1 MEEKKLVEMRLHF
14 DNSCGIARMNAI
26 HAPASSSPPKREN
39 GFLPTAPEDEFMCG
53 GFVNLL
59 RFSFSVCARRERREK
74 TKWSHFV
81 FFF

>member
-1 MEEKKLVEMRLHF
+1 
-14 DNSCGIARMNAI
+14 MNAI

-53 GFVNLL
+53 GFVNLFGAF
-59 RFSFSVCARRERREK
+59 RSVCAARRENGREK